1 MKKLYHKY
9 ARTIRKNCLSK
20 DKFPVKDV
28 TYWQNYLFARTLEMS
43 IPLSLIT
50 LIPGFWV
57 SLLQELYALAIFD
70 VVSFIVIIYIGFGKR
85 MDIEVRKKLLILNTY
100 LIASFLLFYIGVQG
114 PGLLFLYAAIIF
126 GLLILPNKFAF
137 VLSTINII
145 IVILFAFVI
154 HFNLSPIQ
162 MVNDLS
168 VSEWFAISANLIFL
182 SLLSSILIPKL
193 FKGLSDTFVNQGAL
207 QEQLTIKGNEQES
220 LLEEL
225 NRLFHQM
232 RNSEKQ
238 YRTLVSESPIGI
250 VLVEKYSGLII
261 ECNDTFAQMIGYNKE
276 ELIHQKAD
284 LYFEEIINDGTKQ
297 EIYSSINGNGNKQVI
312 EATCLHKN
320 KNKIYTEISISNV
333 MYGDALSV
341 NMMNFLDVT
350 HRKKIEIA
358 NSIAYSISAKA
369 SDKELFTKDFCV
381 FIKDQIGLALDTS
394 EFYIVQETEE
404 KKLTYHYVKDEIF
417 EENLPFTA
425 PFANGLCEFIIEK
438 GNSLLLYGNEIQEF
452 YQKNSIQLFNKTPK
466 SLIGAPILA
475 KGKSIGAIICKSY
488 DKQDLYDQDHVKLL
502 TLVGSHLGVF
512 FERINFDTKIRQSE
526 ERFRGL
532 IEHSSEITCVLNKE
546 GVISYI
552 SPSSIQVFGYCPEE
566 LQNTSIFKYIHKEDL
581 KAAQLG
587 LQKELDF
594 KSDGTYTIYKIVHK
608 NNTIKYI
615 RAIISNQLN
624 NSSING
630 LIINAQDVTEME
642 KVQFELRRQHRKA
655 LEYQSM
661 LLSSQLNP
669 HFIFNSLNSIQYFIL
684 EQNPLPALNYLS
696 NFAKLMRLVLD
707 NSTKKFITLAEEI
720 NFLNIYLE
728 LEEDRHRGK
737 FMHSIYV
744 HKNVDPTEVMIPPML
759 LQPYIENTV
768 IHGVGYLP
776 SDGKI
781 FIKFIKVD
789 NMVHCTIR
797 DNGVGRQKANE
808 FKKMRS
814 GETHNSFSTKINNSR
829 LTILNTLG
837 DDKYSGTIED
847 LILEDG
853 QPSGTKV
860 EVVFPYIVDDE

>member
-1 MKKLYHKY
+1 MKKWYEKY
-9 ARTIRKNCLSK
+9 TTTIRHNCIPKSEWQ
-20 DKFPVKDV
+20 FKDV
-28 TYWQNYLFARTLEMS
+28 TYWQNYLFSRTLEMT
-43 IPLSLIT
+43 IPLSMISLV
-50 LIPGFWV
+50 PG
-57 SLLQELYALAIFD
+57 LLFAIANNLYFLAILD
-70 VVSFIVIIYIGFGKR
+70 VISFSTIIYIGFGKR
-85 MDIEVRKKLLILNTY
+85 LSASLRKGLLITITY
-100 LIASFLLFYIGVQG
+100 FVASFLLFYVGVEG
-114 PGLLFLYAAIIF
+114 PGLLYLYAAIIF
-126 GLLILPNKFAF
+126 GLLILSNRYAF
-137 VLSTINII
+137 LLSFINTAII
-145 IVILFAFVI
+145 LAFGVVV
-154 HFNLSPIQ
+154 HFDWSPIEK
-162 MVNDLS
+162 VNQID
-168 VSEWFAISANLIFL
+168 VVEWFAISSNMIFL
-182 SLLSSILIPKL
+182 SFLSSILLPKL
-193 FKGLSDTFVNQGAL
+193 FKGISDTFSSQMGL
-207 QEQLTIKGNEQES
+207 QDQLSVKSNEQET

-225 NRLFHQM
+225 NKIYHQM

-238 YRTLVSESPIGI
+238 YRTLVAESPIGI
-250 VLVEKYSGLII
+250 VLVESYSGLII
-261 ECNDTFAQMIGYNKE
+261 ECNDTYAGMLGYKKE
-276 ELIHQKAD
+276 ELIHQSV
-284 LYFEEIINDGTKQ
+284 LSYFTDSSKEEVSQ
-297 EIYSSINGNGNKQVI
+297 EIQNSSINNRKTLYAFSN
-312 EATCLHKN
+312 HKT
-320 KNKIYTEISISNV
+320 KKEIYNEITITDV
-333 MYGDALSV
+333 MYGDAFSV
-341 NMMNFLDVT
+341 KMLNILDVT
-350 HRKKIEIA
+350 ERKKIEIA